1 MNFDPLLGE
10 QPTYN
15 IPQLE
20 EEQKK
25 ISEKLER
32 LKRNRVQPAQQ
43 PQAPIWDEIDNI
55 VAGMSDQELHL
66 MNTNAEFQESTAII
80 QEILQ
85 REYLRIMRPIV
96 ESTKDGK
103 DALEKHLTLI
113 KRLRK
118 TARDEVNKKYSIM
131 DEYLERYSHM
141 PFDEFMKMK
150 RGEKGGRKNGT
161 ERQNA

>member
-15 IPQLE
+15 IHQLE

-25 ISEKLER
+25 LSERLEQ
-32 LKRNRVQPAQQ
+32 LKRNRVQPVQQQ

-55 VAGMSDQELHL
+55 VAGMSDQELHM
-66 MNTNAEFQESTAII
+66 MNSNTEFQESTAVI

-96 ESTKDGK
+96 EGTKDGK

-118 TARDEVNKKYSIM
+118 TARDEVNRKYSLM
-131 DEYLERYSHM
+131 DEYLERYSNM

-150 RGEKGGRKNGT
+150 RGEKGGRKNAT
-161 ERQNA
+161 ER